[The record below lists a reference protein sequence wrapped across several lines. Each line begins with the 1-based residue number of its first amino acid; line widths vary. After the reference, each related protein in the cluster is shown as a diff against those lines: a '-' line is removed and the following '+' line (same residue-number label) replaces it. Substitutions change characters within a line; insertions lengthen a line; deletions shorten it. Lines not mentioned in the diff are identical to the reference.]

1 MAKKKQLGI
10 SPEMLIGL
18 NQQSV
23 EENKKIRQTKQ
34 QREQETLISDA
45 NFDIPSSYEESK
57 AGYRPAVKKFDRKRE
72 RPIQKTVHLTIEAD
86 NKVNMVKSMLKTM
99 GKKTT
104 FEDLLFDLLDN
115 WLREHYDE
123 ILAGN
128 LVYPGEI

>member
-45 NFDIPSSYEESK
+45 NFDITSPYEESR

>member
-1 MAKKKQLGI
+1 MAKKKDLGI
-10 SPEMLIGL
+10 SPDMLVGL
-18 NQQSV
+18 NQQS
-23 EENKKIRQTKQ
+23 EEESKKMRQLKQ
-34 QREQETLISDA
+34 QRAQ
-45 NFDIPSSYEESK
+45 EESQITEDTSSLYK
-57 AGYRPAVKKFDRKRE
+57 TEEGRVFVRPAVKKFDRKRE

-123 ILAGN
+123 ILDGK
-128 LVYPGEI
+128 LVYPGED